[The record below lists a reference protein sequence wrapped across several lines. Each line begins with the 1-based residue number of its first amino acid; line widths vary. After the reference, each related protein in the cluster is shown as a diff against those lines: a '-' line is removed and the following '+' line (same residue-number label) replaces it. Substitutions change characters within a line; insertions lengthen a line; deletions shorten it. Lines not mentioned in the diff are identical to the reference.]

1 MGTKTVRLD
10 EDVYERIKAK
20 KREDETF
27 SETVERLTSDWSL
40 LDYDTGRSDEEVEQ
54 HREAIEASEQAGREK
69 TDEMLERMGVD
80 AEE

>member
-27 SETVERLTSDWSL
+27 SEAVERLTSDWSL
-40 LDYDTGRSDEEVEQ
+40 LDYDTGRSDEDVEQ
-54 HREAIEASEQAGREK
+54 HREATEASEQAGREK